1 MKKETIIR
9 AWRDPEFRESLTSEE
24 RAALPECPAGQ
35 SITDLD
41 EGELASAVGG
51 ALVRFDVDGTCI
63 CSDWTGTI
71 TTTRTT
77 FTTTRQQTIKEQTVL
92 QLNQAVVL
100 GR

>member
-41 EGELASAVGG
+41 EGDLASAVGG
-51 ALVRFDVDGTCI
+51 VLAFDVDLTCI
-63 CSDWTGTI
+63 CSEPL
-71 TTTRTT
+71 TTRTT
-77 FTTTRQQTIKEQTVL
+77 FTKTHTITTIREQTVL
-92 QLNQAVVL
+92 QVNVVL

>member
-1 MKKETIIR
+1 MKKEAIIR

-35 SITDLD
+35 SITELD

-51 ALVRFDVDGTCI
+51 ALVAFEVDGTCI
-63 CSDWTGTI
+63 CSDWTVPL
-71 TTTRTT
+71 TTRTT
-77 FTTTRQQTIKEQTVL
+77 FTTVRQQTIKEQTVL
-92 QLNQAVVL
+92 QVNQAVVL